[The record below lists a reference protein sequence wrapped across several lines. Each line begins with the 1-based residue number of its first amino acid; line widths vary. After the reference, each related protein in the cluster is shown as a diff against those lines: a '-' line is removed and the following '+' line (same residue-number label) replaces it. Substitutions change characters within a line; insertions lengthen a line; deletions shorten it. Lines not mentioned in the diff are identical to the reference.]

1 MTSHQKTSF
10 LFLNWF
16 AILIAAF
23 LCCTPC
29 LIAQE
34 SDGAS
39 SIQTKLQKDD
49 SEQSIRRLGQID
61 IFDLEFASD
70 PQISPNGERVV
81 YVRNSF
87 DIMTDKRRARLW
99 IVDAAGTNH
108 RPLTDFDQFGS
119 SPRWSPDGGRVAY
132 VASDGDKSQV
142 FCRWMDTG
150 QTAKLTSLLESP
162 TGLKWS
168 PDGMKI
174 AFSSFVPKQLA
185 IDVKLPKQP
194 NGAQWADPAKYI
206 ERLKYRAD
214 GKGYLREG
222 HTHLF
227 LVDAS
232 GGTAKQITSGDYDH
246 SSDFSWSLDGT
257 SIWFSANR
265 TADADL
271 EPNHKNLY
279 SVNIESSETTVIV
292 NRKGATQS
300 PIELA
305 GGEVI
310 FSGNVDNLKGYQPSK
325 IYKLKDGKEELVS
338 REFDRSIASLKL
350 NPESGA
356 ACFLYDEEGTTA
368 IGEFSL
374 DGEFRKIVSNVGGTT
389 LGRPYSSGSFSIA
402 NDGTIAFTQCG
413 TMSPASVAVLQNGAS
428 KPIQLTDLNRD
439 LLGERDLGKVQ
450 EFWFSSSFDNQRIQ
464 SWIVTPPDFDEK
476 KKYPMILEIHGGPFA
491 NYGPRFSAEMQLYA
505 AAGYVVLYLNPRGST
520 SYGEEFGNLIHHN
533 YPGNDFDDLM
543 SGVDALIAKG
553 YIDTNQLFV
562 TGGSGGGVLTSWI
575 VGKTNRF
582 AAAVVAKPVI
592 NWFSFALTAD
602 SYNYFYKYWFPGY
615 PWDHLDEYMRRSP
628 IMQVGKIETPTMLL
642 TGENDYR
649 TPISESEQLYQAL
662 KLRKIPTAMVRIPGA
677 GHGIAARPSHL
688 ISKTAY
694 VLYWFEKFKKKK

>member
-1 MTSHQKTSF
+1 MTFTKTFSF
-10 LFLNWF
+10 LPFIRF
-16 AILIAAF
+16 AILIAF
-23 LCCTPC
+23 FPWCVPSV
-29 LIAQE
+29 IAQE
-34 SDGAS
+34 SDDAS
-39 SIQTKLQKDD
+39 SIQAKVQKSDT
-49 SEQSIRRLGQID
+49 SQTVRRLGQID

-87 DIMTDKRRARLW
+87 DIMTDKSQARLW
-99 IVDAAGTNH
+99 IVDATGKNH
-108 RPLTDFDQFGS
+108 RPLTDFDQYGS
-119 SPRWSPDGGRVAY
+119 SPRWSPDGSRIAFVS
-132 VASDGDKSQV
+132 SDGDKSQV

-168 PDGMKI
+168 PDGTKI

-185 IDVKLPKQP
+185 IDVKLPKKP
-194 NGAQWADPAKYI
+194 SGAKWADPAKYI

-214 GKGYLREG
+214 GRGYLREG
-222 HTHLF
+222 NTHLF

-232 GGTAKQITSGDYDH
+232 GGTAKQITSGNYDH
-246 SSDFSWSLDGT
+246 SSDFSWSRDGA

-265 TADADL
+265 TAAAEL

-279 SVNIESSETTVIV
+279 SVNIESKEITAIAV
-292 NRKGATQS
+292 RKGATRS
-300 PIELA
+300 PIELKD
-305 GGEVI
+305 GEVI
-310 FSGNVDNLKGYQPSK
+310 FAGNIDNLKGYQPNK
-325 IYKLKDGKEELVS
+325 IYRLKGGKEELVS
-338 REFDRSIASLKL
+338 REFDRSIASLQL
-350 NPESGA
+350 NSESGA
-356 ACFLYDEEGTTA
+356 ALFLYDEEGTTTV
-368 IGEFSL
+368 GEFSL

-389 LGRPYSSGSFSIA
+389 LGRPYSSGGYSVA
-402 NDGTIAFTQCG
+402 QDGSIAFTKCG
-413 TMSPASVAVLQNGAS
+413 TMNPANVAVLQKGAS
-428 KPIQLTDLNRD
+428 EPIQLTDLNRD
-439 LLGERDLGKVQ
+439 LLGERDLGQVQ

-543 SGVDALIAKG
+543 SGVDALIEKG
-553 YIDTNQLFV
+553 YVDTNQLFV

-575 VGKTNRF
+575 VGKTDRF

-628 IMQVGKIETPTMLL
+628 IMQVGKIQTPTMLL

-662 KLRKIPTAMVRIPGA
+662 KLRNVPTAMVRIPGA

>member
-1 MTSHQKTSF
+1 MTSPPKNSF
-10 LFLNWF
+10 LYLNQF
-16 AILIAAF
+16 AKFIAAF
-23 LCCTPC
+23 LCYASC
-29 LIAQE
+29 LISQ
-34 SDGAS
+34 DPDDVS
-39 SIQTKLQKDD
+39 SLQSKVQKGD

-61 IFDLEFASD
+61 IFDLEYASD
-70 PQISPNGERVV
+70 PQVSPNGERVV

-87 DIMTDKRRARLW
+87 DIMTDKSRARLW

-119 SPRWSPDGGRVAY
+119 SPRWSPDGSRIAY
-132 VASDGDKSQV
+132 VASDGDKSQI

-168 PDGMKI
+168 PDGRKI
-174 AFSSFVPKQLA
+174 AFSSFVPKQLV
-185 IDVKLPKQP
+185 IDVKLPKKP
-194 NGAQWADPAKYI
+194 NGAQWAAPAKYI

-222 HTHLF
+222 NTHLF

-265 TADADL
+265 TAAAEL

-279 SVNIESSETTVIV
+279 SVNLESKEITTIAV
-292 NRKGATQS
+292 RKGATRS
-300 PIELA
+300 PIELKD
-305 GGEVI
+305 GEVV
-310 FSGNVDNLKGYQPSK
+310 FAGNIDNLKGYQPRK

-338 REFDRSIASLKL
+338 REFDRGIASLQL
-350 NPESGA
+350 NSDSGA
-356 ACFLYDEEGTTA
+356 AHFLYDEEGTTA

-413 TMSPASVAVLQNGAS
+413 TASPANVAVLKNGAS
-428 KPIQLTDLNRD
+428 KPIQLTALNRD

-575 VGKTNRF
+575 VGKTDRF

-628 IMQVGKIETPTMLL
+628 IMQVGKIQTPTMLL

-662 KLRKIPTAMVRIPGA
+662 KLRKVPTAMVRIPGA
-677 GHGIAARPSHL
+677 SHGIAARPSHL

-694 VLYWFEKFKKKK
+694 VLYWFDKFKKKK